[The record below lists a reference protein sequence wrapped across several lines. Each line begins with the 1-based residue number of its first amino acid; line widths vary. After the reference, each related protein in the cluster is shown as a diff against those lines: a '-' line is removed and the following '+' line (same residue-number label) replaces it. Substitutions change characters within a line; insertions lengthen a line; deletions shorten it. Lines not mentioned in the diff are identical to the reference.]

1 MKAQE
6 EMVMSEELHL
16 EVVRCQIEYDEQ
28 DSVNHNTKLH
38 KTSESLN
45 RKICELK
52 VIIVNFNVRF
62 VLFQFLY
69 NYKISI
75 IFLSI

>member
-52 VIIVNFNVRF
+52 VIIVNFN
-62 VLFQFLY
+62 LFCF
-69 NYKISI
+69 NFCI
-75 IFLSI
+75 IIKY